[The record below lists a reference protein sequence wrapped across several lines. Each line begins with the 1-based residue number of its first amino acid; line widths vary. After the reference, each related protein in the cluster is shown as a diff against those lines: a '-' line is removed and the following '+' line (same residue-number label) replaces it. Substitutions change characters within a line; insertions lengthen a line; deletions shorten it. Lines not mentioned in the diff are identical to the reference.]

1 MSIQPGV
8 GYTFTASS
16 QGTNLTIDKPWT
28 PIPLYSTT
36 EETCPFTIVDASV
49 GTTYKFSCVP
59 GMVNSVIPQIGIVAS
74 ATKRL
79 DYVPTPTTTFNFDP
93 ATGYSYIYLKVS
105 ADYSTPPT
113 LYPVTDQTD
122 ILYPRIISNSVQ
134 QTATDDSAFFLLAV
148 AYQDQAGSPGTN
160 PTPITITQLTCGSQW
175 TDRIKVGAATAKY
188 FFARS

>member
-1 MSIQPGV
+1 
-8 GYTFTASS
+8 
-16 QGTNLTIDKPWT
+16 
-28 PIPLYSTT
+28 
-36 EETCPFTIVDASV
+36 
-49 GTTYKFSCVP
+49 
-59 GMVNSVIPQIGIVAS
+59 MVNSVIPQIGIS
-74 ATKRL
+74 PDPTKRL
-79 DYVPTPTTTFNFDP
+79 DYSPTPTTTFNFDP
-93 ATGYSYIYLKVS
+93 TDGYSYIYLKVS

-160 PTPITITQLTCGSQW
+160 PTPVTITQLTCGSQW